1 MLKWNGFLLNNLF
14 IKMSMKTFTPIVLF
28 LLFTFNGADLSSAS
42 ERNYSVIDQYIV
54 QLDRISMDE
63 AIESALNSIPGKV
76 IETEMDNGIYE
87 IKILSEEGWVSEVY
101 VDPWDGS
108 ILKIKSK
115 QRPIPPS
122 DSKQ

>member
-1 MLKWNGFLLNNLF
+1 
-14 IKMSMKTFTPIVLF
+14 MSMNTFTPIVLF
-28 LLFTFNGADLSSAS
+28 LLFTFNVADLSAAS
-42 ERNYSVIDQYIV
+42 DNNYSFAYSDMV

-63 AIESALNSIPGKV
+63 AIESALNAIPGKI
-76 IETEMDNGIYE
+76 IEAEMENGIYE
-87 IKILSEEGWVSEVY
+87 IKIRSEEGWVSEVY

-122 DSKQ
+122 DFKQ

>member
-1 MLKWNGFLLNNLF
+1 
-14 IKMSMKTFTPIVLF
+14 MKNIVLF

-42 ERNYSVIDQYIV
+42 ERNYSIIDQYIV

-63 AIESALNSIPGKV
+63 AIESALNAIPGKV
-76 IETEMDNGIYE
+76 IETEMENGIYE

-122 DSKQ
+122 DFKQ